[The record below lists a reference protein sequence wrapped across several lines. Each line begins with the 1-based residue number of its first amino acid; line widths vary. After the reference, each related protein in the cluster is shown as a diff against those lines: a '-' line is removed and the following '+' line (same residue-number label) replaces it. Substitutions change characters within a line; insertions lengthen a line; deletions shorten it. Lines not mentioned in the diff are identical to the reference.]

1 MKVILEDDFRLDR
14 LEPNKGQIKGLPKN
28 PRFIKTDKFNKLKKS
43 LVDDPEM
50 LFIREIVAIPYKGKF
65 VILMGN
71 MRYRALKDLGIETA
85 PVKII
90 PEDTPI
96 EKQRRYVLK
105 DNASFG
111 ENDEDELLNNDEW
124 REILD
129 DCGIDIPGVDTKP
142 LEEDAQEDNF
152 DMDDAVA
159 SNKKPKAR
167 LGDVFQLGDNRL
179 VCGDATDPFVI
190 CSLLGEQRVDL
201 LLTDPPYNVDYNSKN
216 EALASAGK
224 ENHVQRDIKNDRMDN
239 AAFLMFL
246 SQVFGIIDGHLK
258 PTGAFYVFHADNFRK
273 EFQEAVES
281 AGWQVKQCLIWNKNT
296 LIIGRQDYQWKHEPC
311 LYGWKEGKGRHFF
324 TPRRD
329 QATVY
334 DQLKDLDIDA
344 LTKEELRQLV
354 KKIIDADMPSTV
366 IDEPKPQLNEYHPT
380 MKPIKLVG
388 RFIRNSTRPGELVLD
403 PFGGSGST
411 LIAAEQLGRRCY
423 MVELE
428 PVYVDAIIKRWEE
441 LTGDKARLVGN
452 IAPEVPGEED
462 GEPHPEPAKQ
472 PKRKSAP
479 KKKNNSTKGKK

>member
-1 MKVILEDDFRLDR
+1 MKVILEDECSLER

-28 PRFIKTDKFNKLKKS
+28 PRFIKNERFNKLKKS
-43 LVDDPEM
+43 LTENAEM
-50 LFIREIVAIPYKGKF
+50 LSLREIVAIPNNGKL

-71 MRYRALKDLGIETA
+71 MRYRALKELGVATA

-90 PEDTPI
+90 PEDTPV
-96 EKQRRYVLK
+96 EKQRRYVLL

-111 ENDEDELLNNDEW
+111 ENDTDELLNNEEW
-124 REILD
+124 RELLD
-129 DCGIDIPGVDTKP
+129 DCCIDIPGIDTKP
-142 LEEDAQEDNF
+142 VDEEAKEDNF

-167 LGDVFQLGDNRL
+167 PGDVYQLGEHRL
-179 VCGDATDPFVI
+179 ICGDSTDAFVI
-190 CSLLGEQRVDL
+190 DSLLGEQRIDL
-201 LLTDPPYNVDYNSKN
+201 LLTDTPYNVDYNSKN
-216 EALASAGK
+216 EALKAAGK
-224 ENHVQRDIKNDRMDN
+224 ENHVQRDIKNDSMDN
-239 AAFLMFL
+239 AAFLNFL
-246 SQVFGIIDGHLK
+246 SQTFVLIDAHLK
-258 PTGAFYVFHADNFRK
+258 PTGAFYIFHADNYRK

-311 LYGWKEGKGRHFF
+311 LYGWKEGKGRHYF

-334 DQLKDLDIDA
+334 DQLKDLDIDS

-366 IDEPKPQLNEYHPT
+366 IDEQKPQLNEYHPT
-380 MKPIKLVG
+380 MKPVKLVG
-388 RFIRNSTRPGELVLD
+388 RFIRNSSRPGELVFD

-423 MVELE
+423 MAELE

-441 LTGDKARLVGN
+441 LTGEKARLVGN
-452 IAPEVPGEED
+452 IAPEPGEDETL
-462 GEPHPEPAKQ
+462 PMPSKPKKPAK
-472 PKRKSAP
+472 KKSP
-479 KKKNNSTKGKK
+479 SKKK